1 MVRHIDHL
9 LSRLGEAGVALGSDF
24 DGCMVPRAMKDVAG
38 LQVLIEG
45 MRRAGYG
52 EELIARIAHGNWLS
66 VLERTLGR

>member
-1 MVRHIDHL
+1 
-9 LSRLGEAGVALGSDF
+9 
-24 DGCMVPRAMKDVAG
+24 
-38 LQVLIEG
+38 